1 MRWGRRWEKRPV
13 GFWYFQFIP
22 SSAHLSLSSVSNP
35 VDKGLK
41 GMPCP
46 CLPSFLPF
54 PLFPPTSYSP
64 QASLPPQAF
73 QTSSSGCPK
82 PMTLYQVSFTV
93 PHPPPLPPNF
103 LSVSPGSP
111 SQPTITHPH
120 TTHDTTHGKA
130 LICTCRCVPLRVPAC
145 FGLWISTRLAILELW
160 GPRFFS
166 EPQGLPL

>member
-93 PHPPPLPPNF
+93 PHPP
-103 LSVSPGSP
+103 
-111 SQPTITHPH
+111 H
-120 TTHDTTHGKA
+120 TSAQFPVWVPRKSLTAYHHSSAHHTRHYTRQGFNLYLQVRSLAGTCMFWFVDLDTTGNPGA
-130 LICTCRCVPLRVPAC
+130 L
-145 FGLWISTRLAILELW
+145 
-160 GPRFFS
+160 GPSFS
-166 EPQGLPL
+166 Q